1 MGKEQ
6 ERKSVMKKGIKKMD
20 ENELAMMASIASI
33 DPFDAVSIMICKG
46 DIEKSIPFRPGRNDD
61 WNDWSIPMKDMT
73 RQKRRKYRFS
83 KGMARRTM
91 AYNLGYDMDAE
102 INLSKVNGILSA
114 NHMDRMYFRGNKVQ
128 KKLGK
133 AMTTIE
139 GLNLMAQMEW
149 EDAMDREA
157 ERKEV
162 ERQFMLDELAS
173 TTDDLN
179 RLKEREADAKKAISE
194 LIAIIY
200 EANNELQD
208 YQVKMNGLRAGKSYL
223 EDEIRKLEEA
233 LKQ

>member
-1 MGKEQ
+1 
-6 ERKSVMKKGIKKMD
+6 MKKNIKKMD

-33 DPFDAVSIMICKG
+33 DPFDAVSIMIRKG
-46 DIEKSIPFRPGRNDD
+46 DIEKSIPLRPGRNDD

-173 TTDDLN
+173 TTDDLQ
-179 RLKEREADAKKAISE
+179 RLEFVEMEAKKAVAE
-194 LIAIIY
+194 LIRTIY
-200 EANNELQD
+200 EANGKLVD
-208 YQVKMNGLRAGKSYL
+208 YQAKINGLKAAEEVLRKKIS
-223 EDEIRKLEEA
+223 KLEEA
-233 LKQ
+233 VNS

>member
-1 MGKEQ
+1 
-6 ERKSVMKKGIKKMD
+6 MKKSTIKKMS
-20 ENELAMMASIASI
+20 ESELAMMASIASI
-33 DPFDAVSIMICKG
+33 DPFDAVSIMIRKG

-83 KGMARRTM
+83 KDMARKTM

-102 INLSKVNGILSA
+102 INPSKVNGLLSA
-114 NHMDRMYFRGNKVQ
+114 NHSDRKYFRGNKVQ

-157 ERKEV
+157 EQKEV

-173 TTDDLN
+173 TTDDLQ
-179 RLKEREADAKKAISE
+179 RLEFVEMEAKKAVAE
-194 LIAIIY
+194 LIRTIY
-200 EANNELQD
+200 EANGKLVD
-208 YQVKMNGLRAGKSYL
+208 YQAKINGLKTAEEVLRKKIS
-223 EDEIRKLEEA
+223 KLEEA
-233 LKQ
+233 VNS

>member
-1 MGKEQ
+1 
-6 ERKSVMKKGIKKMD
+6 MKKNIKKMD

-33 DPFDAVSIMICKG
+33 DPFDAVSIMIRKG

-173 TTDDLN
+173 TTDDLQ
-179 RLKEREADAKKAISE
+179 RLEFVEMEAKKAVAE
-194 LIAIIY
+194 LIRTIY
-200 EANNELQD
+200 EANGKLVD
-208 YQVKMNGLRAGKSYL
+208 YQAKINGLKAAEEVLRKKIS
-223 EDEIRKLEEA
+223 KLEEA
-233 LKQ
+233 VNS

>member
-1 MGKEQ
+1 
-6 ERKSVMKKGIKKMD
+6 MKKNIKKMD

-33 DPFDAVSIMICKG
+33 DPFDAVSIMIRKG
-46 DIEKSIPFRPGRNDD
+46 DIKKSIPFRPKCNNDRD
-61 WNDWSIPMKDMT
+61 DWSIPMKDMT
-73 RQKRRKYRFS
+73 RQLRRKATFR
-83 KGMARRTM
+83 KDMARMTM
-91 AYNLGYDMDAE
+91 ARKLGYDRPSNNKKAKDF
-102 INLSKVNGILSA
+102 LSA
-114 NHMDRMYFRGNKVQ
+114 NHSDRKNFRGNKVQ

-133 AMTTIE
+133 AMTTKE
-139 GLNLMAQMEW
+139 GLDLMAQIER
-149 EDAMDREA
+149 EAEEDREA
-157 ERKEV
+157 ERKEA

-200 EANNELQD
+200 EANNKLQD

>member
-1 MGKEQ
+1 
-6 ERKSVMKKGIKKMD
+6 MKKNIKKMD
-20 ENELAMMASIASI
+20 ENELAMMSSIASI
-33 DPFDAVSIMICKG
+33 DPFDAVSIMIRKG

-102 INLSKVNGILSA
+102 INLSKVNGLLSA
-114 NHMDRMYFRGNKVQ
+114 NHMNRMYFRGNKVQ

-173 TTDDLN
+173 TTDDLQ
-179 RLKEREADAKKAISE
+179 RLEFVEMEAKKAVAE
-194 LIAIIY
+194 LIRTIY
-200 EANNELQD
+200 EANGKLVD
-208 YQVKMNGLRAGKSYL
+208 YQAKINGLKAAEEVLRKKIS
-223 EDEIRKLEEA
+223 KLEEA
-233 LKQ
+233 VNS